1 MIVHTRVR
9 IEAVRIHA
17 YTYVCMD
24 VRTYVRMDGWLD
36 GWIVGWM
43 AGWLAGWMDGWMDGR
58 RVRTVCNVCYVIR
71 VCMYEC
77 IYVWTAA

>member
-43 AGWLAGWMDGWMDGR
+43 AGWLAGWMDGWMD
-58 RVRTVCNVCYVIR
+58 VVYVQF
-71 VCMYEC
+71 VMY
-77 IYVWTAA
+77 AM